1 MSDSSITIRLGV
13 NGTAQVEE
21 AIKKIGE
28 TTRRQFD
35 DASKSVGL
43 ARHEMINLGR
53 QASDIAVSLAGG
65 QSPLMVLM
73 QQGTQVADILG
84 THQGGVGAALK
95 SLGENIL
102 GLLTPGR
109 LVAAGLGA
117 AFAAIE
123 SQISKASAELTNLG
137 RAQAAT
143 GLEPSRIL
151 AARGVGAGAGL
162 DRKEVQGALEYANRE
177 FERFQLHSGE
187 VKKALEEIDGRFV
200 ILGERAKTTGE
211 FIDFVQERIKELPRV
226 EGLDLARKLFGE
238 DAGAKLFEAIRNG
251 ELAMKALDEAAQKT
265 GVSFADGP
273 AKAALDLQHQIDKA
287 AEDAD
292 QKLFA
297 AFGRLSD
304 PLRSVSLL
312 WQEIK
317 GYIADSV
324 IAAEHLYEAI
334 RDGGKMARP
343 VPGAQGRSID
353 QYMADN
359 NLNGPALPEWRP
371 GSVGMPGVPVGMSA
385 TQRAFTLWNNEGL
398 GPLEKKARGGGSHGK
413 TDAEREAESYEKITG
428 DLEGQLA
435 LLQAQGAEH
444 DRLELKLKIEAEQAK
459 LGKEA
464 SREHKDH
471 VADLV
476 TKIDDAEKAQKRLN
490 EAAKSFNEAY
500 KSASGSA
507 STVIKDLLKGKSPGD
522 ALQRMLDEGQS
533 NALDAIL
540 TGSGPFAKMAG
551 TAGKDGAVGGLFGGI
566 ASFFGLQGKAM
577 NAQQMSVN
585 AANVIVN
592 GEGGLGGLGSLLGAG
607 DKDGAGDLFGSIF
620 SAITSL
626 FKFSDGG
633 VMTGAGPLP
642 LKRYAFGGVASSPQF
657 AMFGEGSRPEAYVPL
672 PDGRSIPAVVDL
684 KGLGQESA
692 PRISIQNYAGVNVEP
707 RVTRGEIRLM
717 IREEQNRFAQ
727 GLPSMWETYE
737 RGLP

>member
-1 MSDSSITIRLGV
+1 MAANSVTIRLGV
-13 NGTAQVEE
+13 SGYAEVE
-21 AIKKIGE
+21 AKLKDLGVAFKKVGG
-28 TTRRQFD
+28 
-35 DASKSVGL
+35 DAEQSVGL
-43 ARHEMINLGR
+43 ARHELINLSR
-53 QASDIAVSLAGG
+53 QAQDIAVSLASG
-65 QSPLMVLM
+65 QSPLTVLM

-84 THQGGVGAALK
+84 THQGGVGAAIK

-137 RAQAAT
+137 RAQATT
-143 GLEPSRIL
+143 GLDPSRIL

-162 DRKEVQGALEYANRE
+162 DRKEVQGALEHANRE

-187 VKKALEEIDGRFV
+187 VKKALEEIDGRFI

-211 FIDFVQERIKELPRV
+211 FIDFVQEKIRELPRQ

-238 DAGAKLFEAIRNG
+238 DSGARLFEAIRNG
-251 ELAMKALDEAAQKT
+251 ELAMKALDEAAQKA
-265 GVSFADGP
+265 GVTFADGP
-273 AKAALDLQHQIDKA
+273 AKAALDLQHEIDKA
-287 AEDAD
+287 AEIAD

-297 AFGRLSD
+297 AFGQLSD

-317 GYIADSV
+317 IAIADSV
-324 IAAEHLYEAI
+324 MWAERLAGAI
-334 RDGGKMARP
+334 IDGGKRAGT
-343 VPGAQGRSID
+343 VPGAVGRSID
-353 QYMADN
+353 DYMAAY
-359 NLNGPALPEWRP
+359 NLNGKPLPDWKPTIASSGLPAGWN
-371 GSVGMPGVPVGMSA
+371 A
-385 TQRAFTLWNNEGL
+385 TQQAFTAWNNEGL
-398 GPLEKKARGGGSHGK
+398 GPLEKKKHGGGRHGK
-413 TDAEREAESYEKITG
+413 TDAEREAESYESITH

-435 LLQAQGAEH
+435 LLQAHGAEH

-459 LGKEA
+459 LGKVA
-464 SREHKDH
+464 SQEHKDH
-471 VADLV
+471 VAELV
-476 TKIDDAEKAQKRLN
+476 AKIDDAEKAQKRLN
-490 EAAKSFNEAY
+490 EAAKGFNEAY

-522 ALQRMLDEGQS
+522 AFKRMLDEGQS

-551 TAGKDGAVGGLFGGI
+551 TAGKDGAVGGLFGKLAEMLKLG
-566 ASFFGLQGKAM
+566 GDKET
-577 NAQQMSVN
+577 QQMNVQ
-585 AANVIVN
+585 AANVVVN
-592 GEGGLGGLGSLLGAG
+592 GGISDVGKGLGSLAEGASG
-607 DKDGAGDLFGSIF
+607 LFDWFSKLWPFAG
-620 SAITSL
+620 
-626 FKFSDGG
+626 GG

-642 LKRYAFGGVASSPQF
+642 LKRYGFGGVASSPQF

-684 KGLGQESA
+684 KNAGSA
-692 PRISIQNYAGVNVEP
+692 PSAPTITVEDHVGVNVER

-717 IREEQNRFAQ
+717 IREEQAQ
-727 GLPSMWETYE
+727 ERARLPGYLADYQRAE
-737 RGLP
+737 P